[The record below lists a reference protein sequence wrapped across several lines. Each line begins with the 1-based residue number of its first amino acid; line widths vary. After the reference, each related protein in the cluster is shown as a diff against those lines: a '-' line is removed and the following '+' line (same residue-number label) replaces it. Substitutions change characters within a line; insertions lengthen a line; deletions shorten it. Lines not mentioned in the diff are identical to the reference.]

1 MANESSPLAE
11 KSIMIGSHFAT
22 MYAPDTLICR
32 SNGDV
37 SVTEVRALLAFL
49 QQHPTPDGGFF
60 YLSNLTNLRHQ
71 TQQAVEEVRK
81 FPENLIRACAIVG
94 AKFSHRVLL
103 DGLTRVGRFFK
114 IGLVHGPIEYF
125 ATEEEALAWFDQL
138 RR

>member
-22 MYAPDTLICR
+22 MYAPDT
-32 SNGDV
+32 
-37 SVTEVRALLAFL
+37 L